1 MEQGKVRLRP
11 QRTED
16 YCYEALRRAIL
27 EGRLLPNQR
36 LVEVELARTFGVGR
50 AAVRTALVRLE
61 QEGIVQREPN
71 RGARV
76 RLVTEQEAVEI
87 LEARAALECLTVRYA
102 ARRATPEDLRQ
113 LREIL
118 CRMEVCR
125 DRGDPLGYSELNHEL
140 HHVLLRIAGH
150 ATAAR
155 LIDMLQV
162 QNVRYRYRTVLF
174 PGRLGESLEEHR
186 AVVEAVATGDP
197 DAAEAAMRHHLKRVI
212 EAMHQ
217 AAQMDRVRWT
227 WNPS

>member
-1 MEQGKVRLRP
+1 MEGKTSVRP

-36 LVEVELARTFGVGR
+36 LVEVELARAFGVGR

-113 LREIL
+113 LQEVLR
-118 CRMEVCR
+118 RMEVCR
-125 DRGDPLGYSELNHEL
+125 DRGDPLGYSEMNHEL
-140 HHVLLRIAGH
+140 HRILLRIAGH

-155 LIDMLQV
+155 LIDVLQV
-162 QNVRYRYRTVLF
+162 QNVRYRYRTVLI
-174 PGRLGESLEEHR
+174 PGRLAQSLEEHR
-186 AVVEAVATGDP
+186 AIVEAVAQGDP
-197 DAAEAAMRHHLKRVI
+197 DAAEAAMRHHLQQVI
-212 EAMHQ
+212 EAMRQ
-217 AAQMDRVRWT
+217 AAQMDRSRRV
-227 WNPS
+227 WNLG

>member
-1 MEQGKVRLRP
+1 MEGKASVRP

-36 LVEVELARTFGVGR
+36 LVEVELARAFGVGR

-113 LREIL
+113 LQEVLR
-118 CRMEVCR
+118 RMEVCR
-125 DRGDPLGYSELNHEL
+125 DRGDPLGYSEMNHEL
-140 HHVLLRIAGH
+140 HRILLRIAGH

-155 LIDMLQV
+155 LIDVLQV
-162 QNVRYRYRTVLF
+162 QNVRYRYRTVLI
-174 PGRLGESLEEHR
+174 PGRLAQSLEEHR
-186 AVVEAVATGDP
+186 AIVEAVAQGDP
-197 DAAEAAMRHHLKRVI
+197 DAAEAAMRHHLQQVI
-212 EAMHQ
+212 EAMRQ
-217 AAQMDRVRWT
+217 AAQMDRSRRV
-227 WNPS
+227 WNLG